1 MMGVF
6 TFIIMIVAL
15 VTLGEVASKWLEGS
29 RARPSVEPAPDG
41 EMARLREQVESLTD
55 RVEQLSEEL
64 LDRKQQSAYGQ
75 AIAEKNYINAKLK
88 ESLKEL
94 SDLKFALD

>member
-55 RVEQLSEEL
+55 RVEQLSEEQRFLTRL
-64 LDRKQQSAYGQ
+64 LEERPRATALPTSG
-75 AIAEKNYINAKLK
+75 
-88 ESLKEL
+88 ESRPER
-94 SDLKFALD
+94 SGPPPEGPD